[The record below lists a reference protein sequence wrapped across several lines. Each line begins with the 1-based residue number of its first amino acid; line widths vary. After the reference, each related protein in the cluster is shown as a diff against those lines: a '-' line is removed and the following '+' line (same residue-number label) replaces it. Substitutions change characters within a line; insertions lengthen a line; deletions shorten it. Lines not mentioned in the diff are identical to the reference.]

1 MNTEK
6 KQNKLN
12 IIFNKL
18 INNLYFI
25 MFSITFII
33 ILFFS
38 YKNYACK
45 KTYLMNNITLLII
58 GIILCFIVYKVIDKI
73 KIKDKNKINIVFIIL
88 TIVLIPFLFFYA
100 RHFLFTTGWDPEF
113 VKQNAILITN
123 GEPVWTGYLSDYP
136 NNVFITYLL
145 AKIIKISYIL
155 NIRNVENTFLLINCF
170 IFSITNFLVFKI
182 TYNIY
187 KSYNKAIFAY
197 IFCFLLVTMS
207 PWICVMYSDTLSL
220 FILTLGIYL
229 FVKEEDANK
238 NKKFIYFILYIF
250 VLISGYFIKP
260 QVFIFLIAIFLYK
273 LTKFKFSNLKNK
285 YFWIKVFSITI
296 ILICISGITNYIN
309 KKPYFYTNVK
319 ESNFGI
325 EHYLMMGHNLET
337 RGIYSY
343 DDVVYSESFKT
354 KKERKK
360 GDLKLVRKRINGAG
374 VLGLIS
380 LYTDKTL
387 TNYNDGSFAFGCE
400 GNFYK
405 YKYSYGNKKVREALQ
420 SYYLD
425 GDNQIIFFT
434 VQQIIWLAV
443 LFLNL
448 LSLSKTSNEKITIM
462 KLAIIG
468 LSIFELLFEARARY
482 LFAYA
487 PVYIIIGI
495 NGTEKFDIILL
506 KRKLKKKYKK
516 VFNK

>member
-1 MNTEK
+1 MKMKNK
-6 KQNKLN
+6 NKLN
-12 IIFNKL
+12 VFFDKFV
-18 INNLYFI
+18 NNLYI
-25 MFSITFII
+25 IIFSIIFIV

-45 KTYLMNNITLLII
+45 KLYLTNNIILLFI
-58 GIILCFIVYKVIDKI
+58 GIIICFIIYRLINRI
-73 KIKDKNKINIVFIIL
+73 KIKSGKKINVIFIIL
-88 TIVLIPFLFFYA
+88 TIVLIPFLFCYT
-100 RHFLFTTGWDPEF
+100 RNYLFITGWDVDVIRRTSTSI
-113 VKQNAILITN
+113 VKN
-123 GEPVWTGYLSDYP
+123 EPIWSDYFAMYP
-136 NNVFITYLL
+136 NNMLLTYILT
-145 AKIIKISYIL
+145 KFVSFSNIL
-155 NIRNVENTFLLINCF
+155 NIQHIDNLFLLINCF

-197 IFCFLLVTMS
+197 ILCFALVTLS
-207 PWICVMYSDTLSL
+207 PWICVMYSDTLGL
-220 FILTLGIYL
+220 FLLTLGVYL
-229 FVKEEDANK
+229 FIKKENASE
-238 NKKFIYFILYIF
+238 NKKIIYFILYTF
-250 VLISGYFIKP
+250 VLIFGYFIKP

-273 LTKFKFSNLKNK
+273 LTKFKFSMLKNK
-285 YFWIKVFSITI
+285 YFWIKSISF
-296 ILICISGITNYIN
+296 ILIFCCITTLVNQI
-309 KKPYFYTNVK
+309 KQKPYFYTNVK